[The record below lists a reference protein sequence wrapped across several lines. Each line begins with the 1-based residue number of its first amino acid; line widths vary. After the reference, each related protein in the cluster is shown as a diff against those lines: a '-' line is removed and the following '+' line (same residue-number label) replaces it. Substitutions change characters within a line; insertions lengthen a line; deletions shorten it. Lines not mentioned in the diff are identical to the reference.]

1 MKTVWKWIILT
12 VLIGYVITMT
22 VWANA
27 EAEKH
32 QCRGI
37 SVSITGGG
45 INDSI
50 TTEAVLDLL
59 RQYPEKIVGIPATRV
74 NTRGIQE
81 YIMSLNNFEDV
92 RCHITSQGYLAV
104 NIQPMIPEI
113 RVFDGDNSYYVNKDG
128 KRITSNSA
136 FYVDVPVVA
145 GNFNNGFSPKDIL
158 PIVRFVERDSTLHSL
173 ITMYVAKDKNNIL
186 LVPRFTGHVINFGD
200 TSRLKEKR
208 RALLTAY
215 HNILPYR
222 GWELYDTISVKFKGQ
237 IVATRRDKRP
247 LYPFETI
254 IEEEDPE
261 EGSLPDDPNPQAPHQ
276 TPAQTQPSKPN
287 TNDNTTPTNSTQQV

>member
-12 VLIGYVITMT
+12 VLIVYVISMT

-81 YIMSLNNFEDV
+81 YIMNLNNFEDV
-92 RCHITSQGYLAV
+92 RCHITSQGYLSV
-104 NIQPMIPEI
+104 SIQPMIPEI

-136 FYVDVPVVA
+136 FYVDVPVVQ
-145 GNFNNGFSPKDIL
+145 GTFSNDFNPKDIL
-158 PIVRFVERDSTLHSL
+158 PIVRFVERDSTLHNL
-173 ITMYVAKDKNNIL
+173 ITMYVARDKNNIL

-200 TSRLKEKR
+200 TSCLKEKK

-261 EGSLPDDPNPQAPHQ
+261 EGSLPDDPNPQGPQ
-276 TPAQTQPSKPN
+276 QKPAQADN
-287 TNDNTTPTNSTQQV
+287 TNTNTDTTPTRTTTQG